1 MDMLVFISGS
11 INSGKTTT
19 SKLLAKKLGAKFINV
34 DDLND
39 RIPNF
44 NLATDLDK
52 SMDLAI
58 AEINRYTA
66 EGHDVVANYVV
77 REMDWERLQK
87 EVQAKDIYVVTLAPR
102 LEVAQGRRGGR
113 KLTDWEIARVQ
124 YHYDTG
130 IASPAFGH
138 IIDNSDINVEETV
151 DKILKIIDRPTV

>member
-1 MDMLVFISGS
+1 MLVFISGS

-19 SKLLAKKLGAKFINV
+19 SKLLAKKLGAKFVNV

-58 AEINRYTA
+58 AEINKHLAMGST
-66 EGHDVVANYVV
+66 VVANYVL
-77 REMDWERLQK
+77 RKKDWRRLQE
-87 EVQAKDIYVVTLAPR
+87 EVNTPDIYVVTLSPK
-102 LEVAQGRRGGR
+102 LEIAQSKRGDR
-113 KLTDWEIARVQ
+113 TLTEWEIARIK

-130 IASPAFGH
+130 VASPEFGH
-138 IIDNSDINVEETV
+138 IIDNSDISAEETV
-151 DKILKIIDRPTV
+151 NKILTIISQGQR

>member
-1 MDMLVFISGS
+1 MLIFISGS

-19 SKLLAKKLGAKFINV
+19 SKLLAEKIGAKLINV

-58 AEINRYTA
+58 DEINKYLA
-66 EGHDVVANYVV
+66 KGNDVVANYVV
-77 REMDWERLQK
+77 RQGDWERLRK
-87 EVQAKDIYVVTLAPR
+87 EVNTPAIHVITLSPR
-102 LEVAQGRRGGR
+102 LEIAQSKRGSR
-113 KLTDWEIARVQ
+113 KLTEWEIARVK

-130 IASPAFGH
+130 VASSKFGH
-138 IIDNSDINVEETV
+138 ILDNSDIDIEETV
-151 DKILKIIDRPTV
+151 SVILKIINPDQSA